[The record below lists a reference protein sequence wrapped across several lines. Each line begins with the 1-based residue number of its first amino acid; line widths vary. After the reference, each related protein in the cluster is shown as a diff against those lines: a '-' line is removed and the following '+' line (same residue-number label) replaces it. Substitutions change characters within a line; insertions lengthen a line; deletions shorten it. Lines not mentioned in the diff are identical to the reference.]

1 MNNEFSRRE
10 FIRTGS
16 VSLAGMAILPSFLSL
31 GCNRITEQSGLEE
44 YYAHFNVDREMLQKV
59 MAEALSRGGDYCDLY
74 FEHSLSNNV
83 GLQDKQVNSAGSNI
97 DYGVGV
103 RVLKG
108 DQTGYAFSEEI
119 TLDAMKKVA
128 KTAASIANENKKF
141 PPINLQERVHPE
153 FCKIKTSWEDVSI
166 KQKIPYLQKL
176 NDKVFSLDDK
186 VAKVQVYLNDSSSYI
201 LFANSEGVVSFD
213 YRPMVSFIAVC
224 VMEKGDRREDF
235 FASRSMRIGYEYINE
250 ELLDEI
256 ANEVVEGANKQFEAV
271 KPKAG
276 QMEVVLAA
284 GGSGILLHEAMGH
297 AFEADFNRK
306 GTSIFSDK
314 MGQKV
319 GEDFVN
325 IIDDGT
331 NPNYRGTLNI
341 DDEGILTQKTKMVE
355 NGVLT
360 SYLHDRISAKHYNVA
375 PTGNGRRESFRY
387 APIPRMRNTYMEAG
401 PHSREDII
409 SSVKDGIYVDTFTNG
424 QVQIGAG
431 DFTFYVKSGYLIE
444 NGKLTQPIK
453 DVNLIGNGPEALRQ
467 ISMVG
472 NDLKIDCGTGTCGKG
487 GQGVPVSMGL
497 PTVKV
502 TQLTVGGTNA

>member
-1 MNNEFSRRE
+1 MKNEFSRRE

-16 VSLAGMAILPSFLSL
+16 VSLAGMAILPSFLSM
-31 GCNRITEQSGLEE
+31 GCSPLTEQSGLDE
-44 YYAHFNVDREMLQKV
+44 YLAHFNVDKETLQKV

-74 FEHSLSNNV
+74 FEHSLSNYV
-83 GLQDKQVNSAGSNI
+83 GLQDNDVNRAGSNI

-108 DQTGYAFSEEI
+108 DQTGYAFSEEVS
-119 TLDAMKKVA
+119 LEAMKKVA
-128 KTAASIANENKKF
+128 KTAASIANESKDF
-141 PPINLQERVHPE
+141 PSINLNERVHPE
-153 FCKIKTSWEDVSI
+153 FCKVGTSWEDVSI

-176 NDKVFSLDDK
+176 NDKIFNLDDK
-186 VAKVQVYLNDSSSYI
+186 VAKVQIYLDDNSSYI
-201 LFANSEGVVSFD
+201 LFANSEGVISYD

-224 VMEKGDRREDF
+224 VMEKGDQREDF
-235 FASRSMRIGYEYINE
+235 YASRSMRIGYEYLTE
-250 ELLDEI
+250 DLLDGI
-256 ANEVVEGANKQFEAV
+256 ATEVIEGANKQFEAV

-276 QMEVVLAA
+276 QMEVVLAS

-306 GTSIFSDK
+306 ETSIFSDK
-314 MGQKV
+314 MGKKV
-319 GEDFVN
+319 GEDFVT

-341 DDEGILTQKTKMVE
+341 DDEGTLTQKTKMVE

-360 SYLHDRISAKHYNVA
+360 SYLHDRISAKHYNVD
-375 PTGNGRRESFRY
+375 PTGNGRRQSFRY
-387 APIPRMRNTYMEAG
+387 APLPRMRNTYMENG
-401 PHSREDII
+401 PHSKDDII

-444 NGKLTQPIK
+444 NGKLTKPIK
-453 DVNLIGNGPEALRQ
+453 DVNLIGNGPEALSQ

-502 TQLTVGGTNA
+502 NQLTVGGVNA

>member
-1 MNNEFSRRE
+1 MKNEFSRRE

-16 VSLAGMAILPSFLSL
+16 VSLAGMAILPSFLSM
-31 GCNRITEQSGLEE
+31 GCSPLTEQSGLDE
-44 YYAHFNVDREMLQKV
+44 YLAHFNVDKETLQKV

-74 FEHSLSNNV
+74 FEHSLSNYV
-83 GLQDKQVNSAGSNI
+83 GLQDNDVNRAGSNI

-108 DQTGYAFSEEI
+108 DQTGYAFSEEVS
-119 TLDAMKKVA
+119 LEAMKKVA
-128 KTAASIANENKKF
+128 KTAANIANESKDF
-141 PPINLQERVHPE
+141 PSINLNERVHPE
-153 FCKIKTSWEDVSI
+153 FCKVGTSWEDVSI

-176 NDKVFSLDDK
+176 NDKIFNLDDK
-186 VAKVQVYLNDSSSYI
+186 VAKVQIYLDDNSSYI
-201 LFANSEGVVSFD
+201 LFANSEGVISYD

-224 VMEKGDRREDF
+224 VMEKGDQREDF
-235 FASRSMRIGYEYINE
+235 YASRSMRIGYEYLTE
-250 ELLDEI
+250 DLLDGI
-256 ANEVVEGANKQFEAV
+256 ATEVIEGANKQFEAV

-276 QMEVVLAA
+276 QMEVVLAS

-306 GTSIFSDK
+306 ETSIFSDK
-314 MGQKV
+314 MGKKV
-319 GEDFVN
+319 GEDFVT

-360 SYLHDRISAKHYNVA
+360 SYLHDRISAKHYNVD
-375 PTGNGRRESFRY
+375 PTGNGRRQSFRY
-387 APIPRMRNTYMEAG
+387 APLPRMRNTYMENG
-401 PHSREDII
+401 PHSKDDII

-444 NGKLTQPIK
+444 NGKLTKPIK
-453 DVNLIGNGPEALRQ
+453 DVNLIGNGPEALSQ

-502 TQLTVGGTNA
+502 NQLTVGGVNA

>member
-1 MNNEFSRRE
+1 
-10 FIRTGS
+10 
-16 VSLAGMAILPSFLSL
+16 
-31 GCNRITEQSGLEE
+31 
-44 YYAHFNVDREMLQKV
+44 
-59 MAEALSRGGDYCDLY
+59 
-74 FEHSLSNNV
+74 
-83 GLQDKQVNSAGSNI
+83 
-97 DYGVGV
+97 
-103 RVLKG
+103 
-108 DQTGYAFSEEI
+108 
-119 TLDAMKKVA
+119 
-128 KTAASIANENKKF
+128 
-141 PPINLQERVHPE
+141 
-153 FCKIKTSWEDVSI
+153 
-166 KQKIPYLQKL
+166 
-176 NDKVFSLDDK
+176 
-186 VAKVQVYLNDSSSYI
+186 
-201 LFANSEGVVSFD
+201 
-213 YRPMVSFIAVC
+213 
-224 VMEKGDRREDF
+224 
-235 FASRSMRIGYEYINE
+235 MRIGYEYLSE

-276 QMEVVLAA
+276 QMEVVLAS

-424 QVQIGAG
+424 QVKIGAG

-472 NDLKIDCGTGTCGKG
+472 NDLKIDCGVGTCGKG

-502 TQLTVGGTNA
+502 AQLTVGGVNA